1 MTAEA
6 RYLCVYFCDTYT
18 GLSFDT
24 ENMYIFLTPIHAC
37 IYFFLH
43 LHIYNIL

>member
-6 RYLCVYFCDTYT
+6 RYLRVYFYDTYT

-24 ENMYIFLTPIHAC
+24 ENMYIFLTPIH
-37 IYFFLH
+37 LGV
-43 LHIYNIL
+43 